1 MQSYIYHLTN
11 VIKLNMLGNVV
22 SLLCGSKL
30 RPSFCQK
37 LAFENE
43 IYVKSVVLYG
53 EKTSKVGSKGK
64 FCFIKFILFQVWAQ
78 GLEGWR
84 LLQQVSQL
92 KWTLLAKGT
101 AVMNESE
108 MSALILSMLT
118 HVCQFYPSKG
128 MNFEHL
134 NSALQLRFRKKFF

>member
-1 MQSYIYHLTN
+1 MCTARKYCCFSAIGTLTIN
-11 VIKLNMLGNVV
+11 
-22 SLLCGSKL
+22 S
-30 RPSFCQK
+30 
-37 LAFENE
+37 
-43 IYVKSVVLYG
+43 
-53 EKTSKVGSKGK
+53 
-64 FCFIKFILFQVWAQ
+64 ILFKVWAQ
-78 GLEGWR
+78 GLDGWR

-128 MNFEHL
+128 K
-134 NSALQLRFRKKFF
+134 NSLTF